1 MERGTNMAKKID
13 KASARWDHFF
23 YHLVLFVTMHCV
35 FAAFF
40 GVQPLS
46 QLGSE
51 SYLDHIFEN
60 FLNHGVNIYRNP
72 SANEISNIR
81 KSILL
86 IHLNMDIIETT
97 SPRKKKTPDRHLQK
111 DEGIV
116 EKSGEKAA
124 TDKKPDKNPG
134 AAWVY

>member
-1 MERGTNMAKKID
+1 AGGGNNAFHPRASANGRFTDRQILEKKIKPEDGQPEKVIGLD
-13 KASARWDHFF
+13 KETTSSKFSTGIRNTKRGAKAMGKKSVRASARWDLFL

-35 FAAFF
+35 FAPIF

-72 SANEISNIR
+72 S
-81 KSILL
+81 
-86 IHLNMDIIETT
+86 
-97 SPRKKKTPDRHLQK
+97 
-111 DEGIV
+111 
-116 EKSGEKAA
+116 
-124 TDKKPDKNPG
+124 
-134 AAWVY
+134 